1 MAIWPFK
8 KKVDT
13 LEKSGLMQGFTDWH
27 SHILPGVDD
36 GIPDMPTAL
45 QTLAEYERLGVKRVW
60 LTPHI
65 MEDFP
70 NTTDALRQRFGEL
83 KEAYKGS
90 IELNLAAENMLDSL
104 FMERLEARDL
114 LPIGK
119 EGNYPVLDQPERYS
133 YMNEAD
139 YKDLRRRG
147 VLFQL
152 NLLSVVGG
160 YGETA
165 RGKAEWFLREG
176 MAELAGSDVHRVS
189 ATLRKLAE
197 APRQKETLER
207 LLALASSPKI
217 D

>member
-1 MAIWPFK
+1 
-8 KKVDT
+8 
-13 LEKSGLMQGFTDWH
+13 
-27 SHILPGVDD
+27 
-36 GIPDMPTAL
+36 
-45 QTLAEYERLGVKRVW
+45 
-60 LTPHI
+60 
-65 MEDFP
+65 
-70 NTTDALRQRFGEL
+70 
-83 KEAYKGS
+83 
-90 IELNLAAENMLDSL
+90 
-104 FMERLEARDL
+104 
-114 LPIGK
+114 
-119 EGNYPVLDQPERYS
+119 
-133 YMNEAD
+133 MNEAD

-176 MAELAGSDVHRVS
+176 MVELAGSDVHRVS

-197 APRQKETLER
+197 APKQKDTLER